1 MTLNY
6 STRQEVKVAVVN
18 YGMGNIGSVVKVLKR
33 LNVMHKVTAEQCD
46 LRWADRIILPGVGA
60 FGSAME
66 KLNELNL
73 VDPITEQVLEKKKPV
88 LGICLG
94 MQLFAKTS
102 VEKKITEGLG
112 FIDADVRKL
121 SADDQHRLPHIGW
134 NTIIKEK
141 KCQLI
146 DDLED
151 KSFMYFAHDYA
162 VECND
167 KSNIVCSTIYA
178 KKFPSVICKEN
189 IFGVQFHPEKS
200 QRTGAVVMTNF
211 VFGGLV

>member
-1 MTLNY
+1 MT
-6 STRQEVKVAVVN
+6 SDGQ
-18 YGMGNIGSVVKVLKR
+18 
-33 LNVMHKVTAEQCD
+33 
-46 LRWADRIILPGVGA
+46 DRIILPGVGA

-73 VDPITEQVLEKKKPV
+73 VDSIKEQVLEKKKPV

-102 VEKKITEGLG
+102 VEKKVTEGFG

-121 SADDQHRLPHIGW
+121 SADQQHRLPHIGW

-141 KCQLI
+141 KCKLI

-167 KSNIVCSTIYA
+167 KSNGVCSTIYA
-178 KKFPSVICKEN
+178 KKFPSVICKKTFLVCSF
-189 IFGVQFHPEKS
+189 IPKKVK
-200 QRTGAVVMTNF
+200 
-211 VFGGLV
+211 GLALLS